1 MCGYAGGL
9 QSNAGTHKKAWR
21 ENDEPAISLSLPSVQ
36 HKGPLDGILF
46 IRQTSERERACN
58 KSTSSQAHADSGA
71 AYIKIRGKSGIIRC
85 AAENVEGIQ
94 IPRAHMH
101 TLNLRSSRTL
111 LSVGSLSLSLWW
123 VRHRTVSSLETDC
136 GQFPALISQI
146 TCIRQVKYLNHNKI
160 IGKEA

>member
-1 MCGYAGGL
+1 MQAH
-9 QSNAGTHKKAWR
+9 TKKARR
-21 ENDEPAISLSLPSVQ
+21 ENDEEAISLSLPSVR

-58 KSTSSQAHADSGA
+58 KGTSSQAHADSGA

-94 IPRAHMH
+94 IPRARIHAH
-101 TLNLRSSRTL
+101 AQYSFFAHAAFRRKP
-111 LSVGSLSLSLWW
+111 VSLSLWW

-136 GQFPALISQI
+136 GQFPALISQV
-146 TCIRQVKYLNHNKI
+146 TCIRPVKYLNRNKI

>member
-1 MCGYAGGL
+1 MRVQKNKKLGGKTTNR
-9 QSNAGTHKKAWR
+9 Q
-21 ENDEPAISLSLPSVQ
+21 SLSLPSLR

-46 IRQTSERERACN
+46 IQQTSERERESARN

-71 AYIKIRGKSGIIRC
+71 AYIKIRGKGGIIRC

-94 IPRAHMH
+94 IPCARTHAQTSIFAHAAFC
-101 TLNLRSSRTL
+101 RKP
-111 LSVGSLSLSLWW
+111 VSLSLWW

-146 TCIRQVKYLNHNKI
+146 TCIRQVKYLNRNKI
-160 IGKEA
+160 TGKEA